1 MDTNFLIILD
11 PEIDEETG
19 EPILIASKI
28 NSNGDNDKGAE
39 ILGAFTGKEAEEVV
53 DLFLGMKDK
62 EDKNND

>member
-19 EPILIASKI
+19 ELIVVTSKL
-28 NSNGDNDKGAE
+28 NEGDGLE
-39 ILGAFTGKEAEEVV
+39 ILGAFAGDKAKEIL

-62 EDKNND
+62 EE